1 MSNAD
6 KRYFVMWFAPSL
18 ISFYMG
24 IIFYEHKSNVS
35 DSYSTFDIA
44 NIEGAQ
50 VRHSHCSNC
59 CYVAI
64 LIGKTA
70 CF

>member
-35 DSYSTFDIA
+35 DSYSTFDVA
-44 NIEGAQ
+44 NIARGCTSTSFA
-50 VRHSHCSNC
+50 
-59 CYVAI
+59 
-64 LIGKTA
+64 L
-70 CF
+70 